1 MISTYDNFSL
11 YCKSLCMACPLP
23 TTPGGKWTSYG
34 TSSHACM
41 PVAQTC
47 IPYATLHKLLPVM
60 HSVQQEDVS
69 ACGTHKKF
77 PKIFNVTKD
86 NDCVCHLSGLGQ
98 C

>member
-1 MISTYDNFSL
+1 MTTSASTVSHYAWHVL
-11 YCKSLCMACPLP
+11 YLQHLEGNGHPMEQAPV
-23 TTPGGKWTSYG
+23 
-34 TSSHACM
+34 HACLWHKPAYHM
-41 PVAQTC
+41 P
-47 IPYATLHKLLPVM
+47 PYNKLLPVM

-86 NDCVCHLSGLGQ
+86 DDCVCHLSGLGQ